1 MHHDPLDAGCGAV
14 RSAFFPP
21 PRKMVTTP
29 ASELSLPCKDLGS
42 NGLTS
47 LSIVTVG
54 GAPLTRESAGGVSG
68 VASAAGSAGAGT
80 SALTDT
86 RLRRLSDNL
95 PISLA
100 RAMISLCFGV
110 TS

>member
-14 RSAFFPP
+14 RSSFFPP
-21 PRKMVTTP
+21 PRKIVTTP

-68 VASAAGSAGAGT
+68 VASAAGSAGGRAPAPAGPEGRR
-80 SALTDT
+80 AAGQ
-86 RLRRLSDNL
+86 LRVSR
-95 PISLA
+95 
-100 RAMISLCFGV
+100 
-110 TS
+110 